1 MDLQKFRLYQLKKQ
15 NLLIKEKQTN
25 YQKILFNHIALHST
39 DYLTPYISLWSRVE
53 DFDPMSL
60 FNAIKNKEAVRLRA
74 MRRTV
79 FVSHSENLPVLL
91 PAISKVLE
99 PYKMDNIKHLVNKMG
114 MPEDLPEKISR
125 DIIILLEKK
134 NALTTSQIKKE
145 LSNKYKGDFV
155 RAIITLLEFEC
166 AIARVDQRYITDKII
181 IWGLFSKNY
190 PELLEKKIEQ
200 DEAIKQ
206 LFMKYLEQF
215 GPATIEDFCWWLPLK
230 KTPAK
235 QMISDLQDELSE
247 LDFNNKKYYMTKK
260 DHRDYES
267 FDFSLDEPIINFL
280 PYEDHF
286 PKAFTIRNWFISE
299 ELAEKLT
306 DKGTINM
313 GQIRPSIWINGEI
326 KGRWEINWLD
336 DKKTKLEIQLTYLS
350 DDVIKT
356 PNIMKLVENERIT
369 LEAFYN
375 AQLIPV
381 MKRQ

>member
-79 FVSHSENLPVLL
+79 FVSNSENLPVLL

-155 RAIITLLEFEC
+155 RMC
-166 AIARVDQRYITDKII
+166 NSSSR
-181 IWGLFSKNY
+181 
-190 PELLEKKIEQ
+190 
-200 DEAIKQ
+200 
-206 LFMKYLEQF
+206 
-215 GPATIEDFCWWLPLK
+215 
-230 KTPAK
+230 
-235 QMISDLQDELSE
+235 SE
-247 LDFNNKKYYMTKK
+247 IYY
-260 DHRDYES
+260 
-267 FDFSLDEPIINFL
+267 
-280 PYEDHF
+280 
-286 PKAFTIRNWFISE
+286 
-299 ELAEKLT
+299 
-306 DKGTINM
+306 
-313 GQIRPSIWINGEI
+313 
-326 KGRWEINWLD
+326 
-336 DKKTKLEIQLTYLS
+336 
-350 DDVIKT
+350 
-356 PNIMKLVENERIT
+356 
-369 LEAFYN
+369 
-375 AQLIPV
+375 
-381 MKRQ
+381 

>member
-1 MDLQKFRLYQLKKQ
+1 
-15 NLLIKEKQTN
+15 
-25 YQKILFNHIALHST
+25 
-39 DYLTPYISLWSRVE
+39 
-53 DFDPMSL
+53 
-60 FNAIKNKEAVRLRA
+60 
-74 MRRTV
+74 
-79 FVSHSENLPVLL
+79 
-91 PAISKVLE
+91 
-99 PYKMDNIKHLVNKMG
+99 
-114 MPEDLPEKISR
+114 
-125 DIIILLEKK
+125 
-134 NALTTSQIKKE
+134 
-145 LSNKYKGDFV
+145 
-155 RAIITLLEFEC
+155 
-166 AIARVDQRYITDKII
+166 
-181 IWGLFSKNY
+181 
-190 PELLEKKIEQ
+190 
-200 DEAIKQ
+200 
-206 LFMKYLEQF
+206 
-215 GPATIEDFCWWLPLK
+215 
-230 KTPAK
+230 
-235 QMISDLQDELSE
+235 
-247 LDFNNKKYYMTKK
+247 MTKK